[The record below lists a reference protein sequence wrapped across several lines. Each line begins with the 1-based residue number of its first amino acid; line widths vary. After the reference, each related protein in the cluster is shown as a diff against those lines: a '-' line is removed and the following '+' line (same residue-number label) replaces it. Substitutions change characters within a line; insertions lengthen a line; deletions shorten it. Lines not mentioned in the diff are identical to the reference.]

1 MGSDGAGCGNIM
13 KAKGMILSVLC
24 AMAAVGVTIWLADEH
39 QARLRLGQEN
49 VALRQQLGRL
59 AGLVAENERLSN
71 ILAQAKSPQS
81 LPDERLKELLR
92 LRGEAGVLRQQGK
105 EIEALRQE
113 NRLARAKLESTLKT
127 QNAGAPRAA
136 ATADYWPR
144 DSWAFAGYTSPDAA
158 LQTSVWAT
166 SKGDL
171 KALLGSTTGELQ
183 KQVEKDLEGKSETEA
198 TIRAMDEVA
207 RLKSVRVVD
216 REVQADDTVV
226 LTAAF
231 EEGTDTHTTKLVMKK
246 IGGEWKISGPSQ

>member
-1 MGSDGAGCGNIM
+1 M
-13 KAKGMILSVLC
+13 KANRVVLGILGVG
-24 AMAAVGVTIWLADEH
+24 AVAGVAICLAVER
-39 QARLRLGQEN
+39 QARLRLGEEN
-49 VALRQQLGRL
+49 KALRQQVDPM

-71 ILAQAKSPQS
+71 ILAQANGSRS

-105 EIEALRQE
+105 EIEALRHE

-127 QNAGAPRAA
+127 QNGGASRAA

-144 DSWAFAGYTSPDAA
+144 DSWAFAGFASPDAA
-158 LQTSVWAT
+158 LQTSVWAA

-171 KALLGSTTGELQ
+171 KSLLGSTTGELQ

-216 REVQADDTVV
+216 REVQADDTIV

>member
-1 MGSDGAGCGNIM
+1 MGSDGAGCGNTM
-13 KAKGMILSVLC
+13 KTKGLIPSVLC

-39 QARLRLGQEN
+39 EARLRLGQEN
-49 VALRQQLGRL
+49 VALRQPLSRL

-71 ILAQAKSPQS
+71 ILAQAKSPPS

-92 LRGEAGVLRQQGK
+92 LRGEAGVLRQQEK
-105 EIEALRQE
+105 ELEALRHE
-113 NRLARAKLESTLKT
+113 NRLARAKLESALKT

-144 DSWAFAGYTSPDAA
+144 DSWAFSGYTSPDAA
-158 LQTSVWAT
+158 LQTSVWAA

-183 KQVEKDLEGKSETEA
+183 KQVEKDLDGKSESEA
-198 TIRAMDEVA
+198 TVRAMDEVA
-207 RLKSVRVVD
+207 RLKSVRVLN
-216 REVQADDTVV
+216 REVQADDTIV

-231 EEGTDTHTTKLVMKK
+231 EEGTDTHTTKLLMKK
-246 IGGEWKISGPSQ
+246 IGNEWKISGPSE